1 MMPTAPLDAAAD
13 DHVHAT
19 SAVKRVKTRPQ
30 PRSRSVAPPP
40 IMSLLQYASR
50 LRDNTIDR
58 IRRVLLG
65 ILKTG
70 PIPHHVAFIMDGNRR
85 YARDKGVKVIQGH
98 VDGFAALRRIL
109 GICSSLDIKVVSVY
123 AFSIDNFKRPQEE
136 VDGLM
141 NLAEKALLELC
152 THGGLLA
159 EHGVRLNTI
168 GKTQLFPPAVQAA
181 LAEAKELTKNNN
193 RAVLNMCMP
202 YSSRDEITTAVEE
215 TVHDALVEGRIEPI
229 TESDIEDRLLTAK
242 VNSPPLDVL
251 IRTSGVKRLSDY
263 LLWQCT
269 ENTQIHFIDTYWPD
283 IGLLDLLPII
293 LDYQR
298 KVWSQ

>member
-1 MMPTAPLDAAAD
+1 MPTAPLDAAAD

-98 VDGFAALRRIL
+98 VDGFAALRR
-109 GICSSLDIKVVSVY
+109 
-123 AFSIDNFKRPQEE
+123 
-136 VDGLM
+136 
-141 NLAEKALLELC
+141 
-152 THGGLLA
+152 
-159 EHGVRLNTI
+159 
-168 GKTQLFPPAVQAA
+168 
-181 LAEAKELTKNNN
+181 
-193 RAVLNMCMP
+193 
-202 YSSRDEITTAVEE
+202 
-215 TVHDALVEGRIEPI
+215 
-229 TESDIEDRLLTAK
+229 
-242 VNSPPLDVL
+242 
-251 IRTSGVKRLSDY
+251 
-263 LLWQCT
+263 
-269 ENTQIHFIDTYWPD
+269 
-283 IGLLDLLPII
+283 
-293 LDYQR
+293 
-298 KVWSQ
+298 VW